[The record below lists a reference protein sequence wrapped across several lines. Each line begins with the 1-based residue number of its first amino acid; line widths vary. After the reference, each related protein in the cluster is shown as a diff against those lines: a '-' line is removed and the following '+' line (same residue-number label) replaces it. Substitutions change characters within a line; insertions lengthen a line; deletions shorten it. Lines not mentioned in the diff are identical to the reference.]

1 MFGYTV
7 IMLDGSSGG
16 KAMTEKCC
24 ICEKDFIVCTHAICG
39 DTAEHSECGEYGC
52 GECMVGCSGSPSEEE
67 CVDCVCEGI
76 NDAMVDRAVRR
87 AEDGWRDA

>member
-1 MFGYTV
+1 MN
-7 IMLDGSSGG
+7 
-16 KAMTEKCC
+16 
-24 ICEKDFIVCTHAICG
+24 
-39 DTAEHSECGEYGC
+39 
-52 GECMVGCSGSPSEEE
+52 GCSGSPSEEE